1 MATELEILCE
11 YIKTETGHEGP
22 LDIEVDLL
30 DSKILDS
37 FSVVQLAVFIE
48 TRFGIELQA
57 EDLVRANLAKLSS
70 IIALIEKRR
79 ADNGH

>member
-1 MATELEILCE
+1 MVTELEILCN
-11 YIKTETGHEGP
+11 YIKTETGYEGQ
-22 LDIEVDLL
+22 LDVDVDLL
-30 DSKILDS
+30 ETKILDS

-48 TRFGIELQA
+48 EHFSIELEA

-79 ADNGH
+79 AARS